1 MTKLPQRLPVVIA
14 LIASLA
20 LGGCAI
26 SMPPTGV
33 ALDVAP
39 QWQAPL
45 PHEGAVGTLSQWWQ
59 RQGDAVLVELIE
71 AAQAASP
78 SVAQA
83 LARVELAR
91 ASQVAAGAVLLPK
104 VDGSLSASR
113 GVSQPNVPVA
123 TALQAGVQAGWELD
137 LVGANRAVNAAAKAQ
152 IAGTQALWHD
162 ARVSVAAEVA
172 NVYYAL
178 SACYQLLEV
187 ARSDALSRSETA
199 RLAGISE
206 RAGFAAPAVAA
217 LARASSAQ
225 RNANAIQ
232 QAAQCDLHIKA
243 LVALTAL
250 PEQALRQK
258 VDVALAKPA
267 QAAAISIVTVPAQT
281 VAQRPD
287 VFAAE
292 RDVAVASVQVGSAQ
306 AQRYPRL
313 TLNGSIGALRSSAAG
328 VDTDLTT
335 WSFGPLALT
344 VPLFDA
350 GQRKANVVSA
360 QARYTEAVTV
370 YRSKVRQAVREVEEA
385 LVNLQS
391 TDARRADT
399 DAAASGYAESLA
411 ATQARYA
418 QGLASLV
425 ELEEAR
431 RTALVAQSAQMVLS
445 LERNRAWVALYR
457 ALGGGFE
464 AAAESA
470 NTPINASN

>member
-14 LIASLA
+14 LTASLA

-59 RQGDAVLVELIE
+59 RQGDEVLVELIE

-104 VDGSLSASR
+104 LDGSLSASR

-123 TALQAGVQAGWELD
+123 TVLQAGVQAGWELD

-225 RNANAIQ
+225 SNANAIQ

-267 QAAAISIVTVPAQT
+267 QAAAISLVTVPAQT